1 MVASSWDRCRD
12 PRIRPLWTYGDY
24 RSGGGPDGRVGVPRS
39 VGSASGLL
47 VHIGT
52 RVESPDVC
60 PGGDGGAKSGDLFV
74 LGGQSRQGLGLEL
87 GQLGDGAVVAG
98 DAGGEARDRF
108 LERGP
113 LCGGGGGGL
122 PRVAQGA
129 QAVLAFLA

>member
-12 PRIRPLWTYGDY
+12 PRIRPLWTYGDC

-98 DAGGEARDRF
+98 GAGGGAGGRFPLARQ
-108 LERGP
+108 
-113 LCGGGGGGL
+113 LCVVGGGGL
-122 PRVAQGA
+122 ARGAPGA
-129 QAVLAFLA
+129 QAV